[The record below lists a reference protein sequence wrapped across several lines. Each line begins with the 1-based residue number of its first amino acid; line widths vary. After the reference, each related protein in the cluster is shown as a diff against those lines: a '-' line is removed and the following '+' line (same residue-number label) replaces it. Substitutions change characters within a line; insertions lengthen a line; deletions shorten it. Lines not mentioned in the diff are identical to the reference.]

1 MWLVA
6 TFRKTAPFATQV
18 LRALL
23 SGLLELCDSLST
35 VQGWTQTMDIDHMI
49 AATVPLW
56 LLGMRLHKQSNS
68 ILACPGRKRP
78 IVHNALGTFGSV
90 FLNDPE

>member
-1 MWLVA
+1 
-6 TFRKTAPFATQV
+6 
-18 LRALL
+18 
-23 SGLLELCDSLST
+23 
-35 VQGWTQTMDIDHMI
+35 MDIDHMI

-68 ILACPGRKRP
+68 ILACPGRKRT